1 MQTIWTKK
9 AVITLLLT
17 NLASVS
23 YIAKDTLSRHLHF
36 GSKKARVAH
45 SQEAPMQRHGVV
57 EPVYFKN
64 SDEIQS
70 CYEQLLTK
78 APKHDEGS
86 VLVNLTVTKEGS
98 VDHLNLVQSDFDEP
112 SFNDCLMTTIKATRL
127 PASDERA
134 GVLIA
139 HKFNFHR
146 KNLGHINFAE

>member
-9 AVITLLLT
+9 AVITLLMT
-17 NLASVS
+17 NIASAS
-23 YIAKDTLSRHLHF
+23 YIAKDALSRHLHF
-36 GSKKARVAH
+36 GSKKARVART
-45 SQEAPMQRHGVV
+45 QETPAPRHGVV

-86 VLVNLTVTKEGS
+86 VLVNLTITKEGM
-98 VDHLNLVQSDFDEP
+98 VDHLNMVQTDFDEP
-112 SFNDCLMTTIKATRL
+112 TFHECLLSTIKATRL

-146 KNLGHINFAE
+146 KNVGHINFDE

>member
-9 AVITLLLT
+9 AVILLLLT
-17 NLASVS
+17 NIASAS
-23 YIAKDTLSRHLHF
+23 YIAKDALSHRLQF
-36 GSKKARVAH
+36 GSKKVKAIH
-45 SQEAPMQRHGVV
+45 SAEAPVPRRGAV

-64 SDEIQS
+64 SNEIQS
-70 CYEQLLTK
+70 CYEQLLTRS
-78 APKHDEGS
+78 PGRDEGS

-98 VDHLNLVQSDFDEP
+98 VDHLNLVQTDFDEP
-112 SFNDCLMTTIKATRL
+112 TFHECLLATIKSTRL

-146 KNLGHINFAE
+146 KQAGHINFDE